1 MRIQIILLAALIS
14 GNANCAEAEE
24 LGSMRE
30 GTQSGAAGV
39 SVTPGTG
46 GASTTGFYA
55 TSSQGGQGGAS
66 VVTSGADGGSGGA
79 ASGTG
84 GAATGGSILDAAIA
98 DSPLF
103 DRAVLDAPQESTA
116 PADVAV
122 PRDVALLYKCT
133 DANPSDAQ
141 IGPSFRLVD
150 MGTQVLYLS
159 DFRIRYYFSNESKMP
174 LVSDYLYA
182 EVNGGPG
189 YRDIRS
195 NATVTYAPMTP
206 PRPGADAYVDVTF
219 SAATGTLVSGQACT
233 VNFVVHTPGFAT
245 PLNESD
251 DFSHDLS
258 KTDFGPN
265 DKITLYY
272 KDRLA
277 QGVEP

>member
-1 MRIQIILLAALIS
+1 
-14 GNANCAEAEE
+14 
-24 LGSMRE
+24 
-30 GTQSGAAGV
+30 
-39 SVTPGTG
+39 
-46 GASTTGFYA
+46 
-55 TSSQGGQGGAS
+55 
-66 VVTSGADGGSGGA
+66 VVA
-79 ASGTG
+79 
-84 GAATGGSILDAAIA
+84 
-98 DSPLF
+98 
-103 DRAVLDAPQESTA
+103 DAPAESTS

-133 DANPSDAQ
+133 DTNPSDAQ
-141 IGPSFRLVD
+141 IGPSYRLVD
-150 MGTQVLYLS
+150 MGMPVVNLA
-159 DFRIRYYFSNESKMP
+159 DFRIRYYFTNESKTP

-189 YRDIRS
+189 YRDIRAD
-195 NATVTYAPMTP
+195 ATVTYAAMTP

-219 SAATGTLVSGQACT
+219 NAAAGTLVNGQVCT

-251 DFSHDLS
+251 DYSRDLS